1 MTDCGAEP
9 LLRGLR
15 GGPGMRGR
23 GRAAP
28 RAAALGWRL
37 AVLPPSL
44 TEWRFGV
51 VFGGVVWV
59 VGFFFFSVFVC
70 LLVGWFLSV
79 RQNQLCSPAH
89 PALANTSAAEVAPT
103 PATPPS
109 SPPGK
114 AAPFQSLP
122 VFRGGVSVKSG
133 ARPCASRARC
143 AF

>member
-28 RAAALGWRL
+28 QAAALGWRL

-51 VFGGVVWV
+51 VFWGFVWV
-59 VGFFFFSVFVC
+59 VVFFFFSVFVC

-89 PALANTSAAEVAPT
+89 PALANTSAAEAAPT
-103 PATPPS
+103 PATPPLPPAKLPLFS
-109 SPPGK
+109 LSPCLG
-114 AAPFQSLP
+114 
-122 VFRGGVSVKSG
+122 GGVSVKSG